1 MDLASIVCRH
11 DGIYVRSSSDVKSL
25 AKVIGA
31 GHSMAS
37 KIVTT
42 RRLSISRV
50 ASLDHGLRLRLPS

>member
-1 MDLASIVCRH
+1 MDLASVVCGH
-11 DGIYVRSSSDVKSL
+11 DSIYVRSSADAKSL
-25 AKVIGA
+25 IGA
-31 GHSMAS
+31 GHSKAS